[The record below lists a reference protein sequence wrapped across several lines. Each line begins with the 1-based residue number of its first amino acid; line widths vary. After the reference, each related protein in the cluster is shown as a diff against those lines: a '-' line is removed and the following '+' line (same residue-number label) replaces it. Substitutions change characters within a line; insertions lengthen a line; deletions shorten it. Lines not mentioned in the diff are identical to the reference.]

1 MQFKADAFPI
11 LQGKT
16 NKTIAED
23 RKKEAEE
30 DEPERTILER
40 EKEVKETGREENV
53 RGTGGPN
60 ANPAPKRRKMNE
72 ENDYSEER
80 KASLE
85 PINPNVG

>member
-30 DEPERTILER
+30 DEQERTIFER
-40 EKEVKETGREENV
+40 IKKLTLHQKEKDEQ
-53 RGTGGPN
+53 
-60 ANPAPKRRKMNE
+60 
-72 ENDYSEER
+72 
-80 KASLE
+80 
-85 PINPNVG
+85 IN